1 MLSGCLRI
9 AHKRTGDICADYT
22 KAGTIARRE
31 DRFAGNE
38 KVRKAAF
45 RQSEHIRADF
55 SVQTAIFV
63 ILLTI

>member
-9 AHKRTGDICADYT
+9 AHKRTGDICADCT
-22 KAGTIARRE
+22 KAGIIVRRE
-31 DRFAGNE
+31 DCFTGNE
-38 KVRKAAF
+38 KAGGAAF
-45 RQSEHIRADF
+45 GQSEHIRANY

>member
-9 AHKRTGDICADYT
+9 AHKRTGDICADCT
-22 KAGTIARRE
+22 KAGIIDRRE
-31 DRFAGNE
+31 DCFTGNGKAGE
-38 KVRKAAF
+38 AAF
-45 RQSEHIRADF
+45 GQSEHIRANY

>member
-9 AHKRTGDICADYT
+9 AHKRTGDICADCT
-22 KAGTIARRE
+22 KAGIIVRRE
-31 DRFAGNE
+31 DCFTGNGKAGG
-38 KVRKAAF
+38 AAF

>member
-9 AHKRTGDICADYT
+9 AHKRTGDICADCT
-22 KAGTIARRE
+22 KTGIIVRRE

-45 RQSEHIRADF
+45 GQSEHIRTDF
-55 SVQTAIFV
+55 GVQTAIFV
-63 ILLTI
+63 IFLTI